1 VQEDIFVPGGA
12 AMPKSVLIVEDDH
25 SIREVL
31 RLTLELEG
39 YQTTVASN
47 GQDALDILDAATQ
60 LPEVMLVDIMMPVL
74 NGIKLMQKVK
84 SIPSFSEIKLIS
96 MSAMNVV
103 GLDIAKVH
111 IPKPLTINDLL
122 RALTTVQTKSSHAA
136 NSC

>member
-1 VQEDIFVPGGA
+1 
-12 AMPKSVLIVEDDH
+12 MPKSVLIVEDDH

>member
-1 VQEDIFVPGGA
+1 
-12 AMPKSVLIVEDDH
+12 
-25 SIREVL
+25 
-31 RLTLELEG
+31 
-39 YQTTVASN
+39 
-47 GQDALDILDAATQ
+47 
-60 LPEVMLVDIMMPVL
+60 
-74 NGIKLMQKVK
+74 
-84 SIPSFSEIKLIS
+84 